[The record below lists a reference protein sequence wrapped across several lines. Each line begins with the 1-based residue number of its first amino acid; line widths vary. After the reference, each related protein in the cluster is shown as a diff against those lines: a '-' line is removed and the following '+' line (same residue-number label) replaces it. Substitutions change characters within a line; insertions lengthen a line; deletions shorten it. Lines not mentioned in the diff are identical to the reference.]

1 MSVGFAVAAIL
12 CIAICVFV
20 LNVTRDPKRWRLM
33 WLDLLGTLDV
43 DTTREQRRQ
52 QEGHITALSY
62 VMFVLFL
69 ALGLSCAFWAVD
81 QVREQVREKT
91 SAERDNDF
99 QRRLIEEVARI
110 PRKR

>member
-1 MSVGFAVAAIL
+1 
-12 CIAICVFV
+12 VFL
-20 LNVTRDPKRWRLM
+20 LNVARDPKRWRLM

-52 QEGHITALSY
+52 QENHIVILSY
-62 VMFVLFL
+62 LMFVLFL
-69 ALGLSCAFWAVD
+69 ALGLSCGFWTVD

-91 SAERDNDF
+91 ATERENDF
-99 QRRLIEEVARI
+99 QQRLIEKVGRI